1 MLAIVLIENQDMHFF
16 QNFCEERIKI
26 GRSRPELIILK
37 QTEPEMIAQLQKDEQ
52 TINTMW
58 PLSIEKVSICHINT

>member
-1 MLAIVLIENQDMHFF
+1 
-16 QNFCEERIKI
+16 
-26 GRSRPELIILK
+26 
-37 QTEPEMIAQLQKDEQ
+37 MIAQLQKDEQ